1 MNSVRLLTIIKL
13 VNDQLIVFIINNE
26 FDKDWMNWMWLIL
39 LGY

>member
-26 FDKDWMNWMWLIL
+26 FDKD
-39 LGY
+39 